1 MRKSVKPEIEGM
13 MPAPPAPENLS
24 NNDSSSAATQPEP
37 AEPSTTIVESSKN
50 AKRVK
55 EKQQR
60 NEAVT
65 AKLAT
70 RPVARRFEMMA
81 SLIDMVMR
89 RIHPS
94 VLICG
99 PGGIGKSYMVKAQ
112 LKKRGF
118 VKDKLGKKGFS
129 WIAGHISPTGIYE
142 AMHNRKDGGVLV
154 LDDVDI
160 WTGANASTGME
171 LCKAALDSYDE
182 RVISWHSS
190 WAESHGLPRNF
201 NFNGQVIFI
210 TNRRE
215 NQIPQPLLDRCFY
228 IPVVLK
234 WEEIIERMEQIIPKM
249 YPKVPLEQKL
259 QVLEHLK
266 ATSKPGDPISFRTLD
281 RGIRL
286 RVGLAEH
293 PSPDEWKDFID
304 VFGI

>member
-1 MRKSVKPEIEGM
+1 MSSNMRKSIKPEIEGM
-13 MPAPPAPENLS
+13 VSATPAPPNGLS
-24 NNDSSSAATQPEP
+24 TNDNSSAAPQPKS
-37 AEPSTTIVESSKN
+37 AEPTPAGKATLI
-50 AKRVK
+50 K

-70 RPVARRFEMMA
+70 RPVAKRFEMMA

-99 PGGIGKSYMVKAQ
+99 PGGIGKSYMVKEQ

-118 VKDKLGKKGFS
+118 AEDKPGRKGFT
-129 WIAGHISPTGIYE
+129 WIAGHMSPTGIYE

-160 WTGANASTGME
+160 WSGSGQDTGME
-171 LCKAALDSYDE
+171 ICKAALDSYDK
-182 RVISWHSS
+182 RVISWHSK
-190 WAESHGLPRNF
+190 WAEQNGLPRKF
-201 NFNGQVIFI
+201 DFNGQVIFI

-215 NQIPQPLLDRCFY
+215 SQIPQPLLDRCFY
-228 IPVVLK
+228 IPVVLT
-234 WEEIIERMEQIIPKM
+234 WEEIFERMEQIVPNM
-249 YPKVPLEQKL
+249 YPKVPLKEKL
-259 QVLEHLK
+259 EVLNHLK
-266 ATSKPGDPISFRTLD
+266 ASSNPGDPISFRTLD

-286 RVGLAEH
+286 RVGC
-293 PSPDEWKDFID
+293 DGNQDWKDYID
-304 VFGI
+304 VFGV